1 MQTSTST
8 EDHRPHV
15 ALALQGGG
23 AIGAFQAGVL
33 EALDTADVHID
44 ACCGASIGAI
54 NAALFFGNEPACRIE
69 RLRAFWDAISVPDG
83 LSHAVSAGWLLP
95 FIDDSTMRRALAE
108 AEQGYAMMAGL
119 PGFFSRRLV
128 VPVLRG
134 NGNPANASVFDMQP
148 LLRTLAALCDFDR
161 LNASSTRVSV
171 VATHVASGDAHFFD
185 NRDTRLDVT
194 RIAAS
199 SALPPWF
206 APVKIDDEW
215 YWDGS
220 LSAGLPLKHIVETAP
235 ADRPTVVLRADLW
248 SGEGAVPDNMTDVEI
263 RQKNILQASRAAL
276 FEQGWRDVSE
286 LQATLAHALERI
298 DARDRGRS
306 PAGARRIAAVASL
319 ASDRAGRLLQDA
331 MRDALQ
337 GRPVRQ
343 GGDRRALGEWA
354 ARGGGRVGGGGL
366 TMAGKK
372 VDVARRPVG

>member
-8 EDHRPHV
+8 EGHRAHV

-33 EALDTADVHID
+33 EALDTAGVHID

-161 LNASSTRVSV
+161 LNAGSTRVSV
-171 VATHVASGDAHFFD
+171 VATHVARGDAHFFD
-185 NRDTRLDVT
+185 NRDTPLDVT

-220 LSAGLPLKHIVETAP
+220 LSAGLPLKRIVETAP
-235 ADRPTVVLRADLW
+235 ADKPTVVLRADLW

-298 DARDRGRS
+298 DARAIADDPRLAHAASRL
-306 PAGARRIAAVASL
+306 PRHALRIVPVDYRRTQCETHFKDGQFGKAAIAEHWENGQRAAEAVL
-319 ASDRAGRLLQDA
+319 A
-331 MRDALQ
+331 
-337 GRPVRQ
+337 
-343 GGDRRALGEWA
+343 E
-354 ARGGGRVGGGGL
+354 VG
-366 TMAGKK
+366 
-372 VDVARRPVG
+372 

>member
-8 EDHRPHV
+8 EGHRPHV

-33 EALDTADVHID
+33 EALDTAGVHID

-108 AEQGYAMMAGL
+108 AEQGYAMIAGL

-194 RIAAS
+194 RIAA
-199 SALPPWF
+199 AVVCAREGRRRMVLGRF
-206 APVKIDDEW
+206 AVR
-215 YWDGS
+215 G
-220 LSAGLPLKHIVETAP
+220 P
-235 ADRPTVVLRADLW
+235 AA
-248 SGEGAVPDNMTDVEI
+248 E
-263 RQKNILQASRAAL
+263 
-276 FEQGWRDVSE
+276 
-286 LQATLAHALERI
+286 AHR
-298 DARDRGRS
+298 RN
-306 PAGARRIAAVASL
+306 GARGQT
-319 ASDRAGRLLQDA
+319 DGR
-331 MRDALQ
+331 
-337 GRPVRQ
+337 
-343 GGDRRALGEWA
+343 A
-354 ARGGGRVGGGGL
+354 ARGSL
-366 TMAGKK
+366 E
-372 VDVARRPVG
+372 RRRRRSGQHD